1 MRVLMTCG
9 GTGGHINPAI
19 AIANTIKA
27 HIPDAE
33 ILFVGTKRGKESEL
47 VPRAGYE
54 LKFVESEGIRRSLS
68 PANIKALFRA
78 LISPY
83 EAKKVIREF
92 APDVA
97 VGTGGYAC
105 WPVLKGASML
115 GIPCAVHESNAI
127 PGMAV
132 KRLQKSVDKILI
144 NFDKTADYIAKK
156 DKVVRVGNPLTGG
169 FSNMEKNVARRKHN
183 IPENALCVLS
193 YGGSGGAEFLNRI
206 AVDVMKGHIASHRD
220 IVFVHAAGARD
231 YADTK
236 ARFDEL
242 GLGNCENIRLFE
254 YIYDMPEYMAAAD
267 VVICRAGAMTI
278 SELSMMGKACI
289 MIPSPNVV
297 DNHQYKNAKVLADAG
312 AACLL
317 EESQLDA
324 DVLWKHLESL
334 LYDVSK
340 REAQQTAI
348 RNFADRDANERIFDE
363 LMKLA
368 GNAEGT
374 KK

>member
-27 HIPDAE
+27 NIPDAE
-33 ILFVGTKRGKESEL
+33 ILFVGTKHGKESEL

-68 PANIKALFRA
+68 PANIRAAFRA

-83 EAKKVIREF
+83 AAKKVIREF
-92 APDVA
+92 APDVV

-105 WPVLKGASML
+105 WPVLKGASLL

-132 KRLQKSVDKILI
+132 KRLQKSVDKILT
-144 NFDKTADYIAKK
+144 NFDKTSEYLSKK
-156 DKVVRVGNPLTGG
+156 DKIVRVGNPLAGG
-169 FSNMEKNVARRKHN
+169 FSSMEKDAARAKCD
-183 IPENALCVLS
+183 IPKDALCVLS
-193 YGGSGGAEFLNRI
+193 YGGSGGAEFLNQI
-206 AVDVMKGHIASHRD
+206 AVDVMKKYVASHREV
-220 IVFVHAAGARD
+220 IFIHAAGTRD
-231 YADTK
+231 YANTK
-236 ARFDEL
+236 ARFDEM
-242 GLGNCENIRLFE
+242 GLAKCPNIRLLE
-254 YIYDMPEYMAAAD
+254 YIYDMPAFMAAAD
-267 VVICRAGAMTI
+267 VVICRAGAMTV
-278 SELSMMGKACI
+278 SELSMMGKACV

-312 AACLL
+312 AVCLL
-317 EESQLDA
+317 QESELDV
-324 DVLWKHLESL
+324 DLLWKTLETL
-334 LYDVSK
+334 LYDTEK
-340 REAQQTAI
+340 QKAQEVAITA
-348 RNFADRDANERIFDE
+348 FADRDANERIFKE
-363 LMKLA
+363 LMNLA
-368 GNAEGT
+368 

>member
-1 MRVLMTCG
+1 MRLLMTCG

-19 AIANTIKA
+19 AIANTVKA
-27 HIPDAE
+27 NIPDAE

-54 LKFVESEGIRRSLS
+54 LKFVESQGIRRSLS
-68 PANIKALFRA
+68 LSNIKALYRA
-78 LISPY
+78 LVSPY

-92 APDVA
+92 APDVV

-132 KRLQKSVDKILI
+132 KRLQNSVDKILT
-144 NFDKTADYIAKK
+144 NFDKTSEYIAKK
-156 DKVVRVGNPLTGG
+156 EKILRVGNPLIGG
-169 FSNMEKNVARRKHN
+169 FSNMEKNAAREKHG
-183 IPENALCVLS
+183 IPKDALCVLS
-193 YGGSGGAEFLNRI
+193 YGGSGGAEFLNQI
-206 AVDVMKGHIASHRD
+206 AVDVMKKHIASHRD
-220 IVFVHAAGARD
+220 IVFIHAAGARD
-231 YADTK
+231 YAATR
-236 ARFDEL
+236 ARFDEM
-242 GLGNCENIRLFE
+242 GLGNCDNLHLFE

-324 DVLWKHLESL
+324 DILWTHVEAL
-334 LYDVSK
+334 LYNEGA
-340 REAQQTAI
+340 RLAQQEAI
-348 RNFADRDANERIFDE
+348 TQFADRDANRRIFDE
-363 LMKLA
+363 LVRLA
-368 GNAEGT
+368 GT

>member
-19 AIANTIKA
+19 AIANTIKTN
-27 HIPDAE
+27 IPDAE

-47 VPRAGYE
+47 VPRAGYRLE
-54 LKFVESEGIRRSLS
+54 FVESEGIRRSLS
-68 PANIKALFRA
+68 TANIRAVFRA

-83 EAKKVIREF
+83 AAKPLIREF
-92 APDVA
+92 APDLV

-132 KRLQKSVDKILI
+132 KRLQKSVDKILT
-144 NFDKTADYIAKK
+144 NFDKTKEYIAKK
-156 DKVVRVGNPLTGG
+156 DKIVRVGNPLTSA
-169 FSNMEKNVARRKHN
+169 FSNMEKDVARKKHG
-183 IPENALCVLS
+183 IPEAGRCVLS

-206 AVDVMKGHIASHRD
+206 AVDVMKQHIASHPD
-220 IVFVHAAGARD
+220 ITFIHAAGARD
-231 YADTK
+231 YAATR
-236 ARFDEL
+236 ARFDAL
-242 GLGNCENIRLFE
+242 GLGNCENLHLME

-278 SELSMMGKACI
+278 SELSMMKKACI

-297 DNHQYKNAKVLADAG
+297 DNHQYKNAKVLSDAG

-317 EESQLDA
+317 EEASLNA
-324 DVLWKHLESL
+324 DVLWSYLEEL
-334 LYDVSK
+334 LYNEDK
-340 REAQQTAI
+340 RAKQQEAIST
-348 RNFADRDANERIFDE
+348 FADRDANQHIFEE
-363 LMKLA
+363 LMKLVRR
-368 GNAEGT
+368 
-374 KK
+374 

>member
-19 AIANTIKA
+19 AIANTIKNN
-27 HIPDAE
+27 IPEAE
-33 ILFVGTKRGKESEL
+33 ILFVGTKRGKESDL

-68 PANIKALFRA
+68 PANIRA
-78 LISPY
+78 LYRALVSPY
-83 EAKKVIREF
+83 QAKRVIRDF
-92 APDVA
+92 APDVV

-132 KRLQKSVDKILI
+132 KRLQKSVDKILV
-144 NFDKTADYIAKK
+144 NFERTTDYLVKK
-156 DKVVRVGNPLTGG
+156 EKVVRVGNPLTSG
-169 FSNMEKNVARRKHN
+169 FSVMEKNASRAKCG

-206 AVDVMKGHIASHRD
+206 ALDVMKQYVAINKEV
-220 IVFVHAAGARD
+220 VFIHATGSRN
-231 YADTK
+231 YGETK
-236 ARFDEL
+236 ERFDQL
-242 GLGNCENIRLFE
+242 GLGNCPNIRLCE

-267 VVICRAGAMTI
+267 VVICRAGAMTV
-278 SELSMMGKACI
+278 SELSLMGKASV

-297 DNHQYKNAKVLADAG
+297 DNHQFKNAKVLADAE
-312 AACLL
+312 ATCLL
-317 EESQLDA
+317 EEQGLTPQK
-324 DVLWKHLESL
+324 LWDNLSTL
-334 LYDVSK
+334 LYRPEK
-340 REAQQTAI
+340 RQAMERQI
-348 RNFADRDANERIFDE
+348 KNFADPNANERIFGE
-363 LMKLA
+363 IMALVKEA
-368 GNAEGT
+368 
-374 KK
+374 